1 MDLRRITQN
10 PFSSQA
16 LLIHKFPFQN
26 SDLIV
31 TWMTKDHGRIK
42 TIAKGA
48 LRSGSPY
55 QGRLDLYYR
64 CEIHFISKQKSEID
78 TLKEIDLKEPHLE
91 LRRDY
96 KILQA
101 LHYFTELIECLTEPR
116 TPIEEYYELFH
127 KAVIYLNEKEL
138 SLELIQRFE
147 KRALHL
153 AGISLQPSAT
163 FTQVLQA
170 SGYRTPSSYSK
181 IRDLKF

>member
-1 MDLRRITQN
+1 MKKTL
-10 PFSSQA
+10 SSEA

-31 TWMTKDHGRIK
+31 TWLTKEHGRIK

-48 LRSGSPY
+48 LRNGSPY
-55 QGRLDLYYR
+55 QGRLDLYYQ
-64 CEIHFISKQKSEID
+64 CEIHFVSKQKSEID

-101 LHYFTELIECLTEPR
+101 LHYFTEIIESLTEPR
-116 TPIEEYYELFH
+116 TPIEEYFDLFH
-127 KAVIYLNEKEL
+127 KAVIYLNKKEL
-138 SLELIQRFE
+138 SPELIQRFE
-147 KRALHL
+147 KRALQL
-153 AGISLQPSAT
+153 SGISHSTASDLA
-163 FTQVLQA
+163 QVLQA

-181 IRDLKF
+181 IQNIRY